1 MESGLLSVT
10 LLFLLYK
17 RDTEIETRRGCVPKL
32 TLSEQDPRLGSDSPL
47 PWQRG
52 AGNQAELNILEDAV

>member
-17 RDTEIETRRGCVPKL
+17 RDTETETRRGCVPKL
-32 TLSEQDPRLGSDSPL
+32 TLSEQDPRIGSDSPL

>member
-32 TLSEQDPRLGSDSPL
+32 TLSEQDPRIGSDSPL
-47 PWQRG
+47 PWQGG